1 MAAVVVVEVVGDYLG
16 YSVHSAGAAA
26 ACGHEEVSDG
36 GSESVVVVA
45 AVAARDDEFVVEFP
59 CSSAFLASAGV
70 TFQASVLID

>member
-36 GSESVVVVA
+36 DSESVDVVA
-45 AVAARDDEFVVEFP
+45 AAARDDEVVVEFP